1 MGDNDSGPLAAC
13 GFGFLAISRLV
24 TTGLGIR
31 HAMAGDQATHRQWVT
46 RSIALTLAAV
56 TLRLYLPIPL
66 LFELNYS
73 AAYTAI
79 AWLCQFL
86 ICCWPNF

>member
-1 MGDNDSGPLAAC
+1 M
-13 GFGFLAISRLV
+13 
-24 TTGLGIR
+24 
-31 HAMAGDQATHRQWVT
+31 T

-73 AAYTAI
+73 ATYTAI

-86 ICCWPNF
+86 ICCWPNI